1 MINTYITELVNYGIK
16 NGLIDELDR
25 VYSVNKLIELMG
37 LDEYAEPES
46 VPEERDLHLILEDML
61 NWAFEHGVMES
72 DTIAQKDLFD
82 TKIMGA
88 VTPPPSVVISK
99 FNALLSE
106 SSKNATDW
114 YYEFSKATNY
124 IRTDRIAKDVKW
136 VAPTEFGN
144 IDITINLSKP
154 EKDPRDIAAAGKA
167 KSTSYPK
174 CLLCPEN
181 EGYAGTLTHSA
192 RQNHRIIPITL
203 DGDEY
208 FLQYSP
214 YVYYNEHCIIL
225 NKKHIPMVIN
235 RSTFKKL
242 LSFVEQFPHYTAGS
256 NADIP
261 IVGGSILSHDH
272 FQGGCYTFPMARAV
286 YRKTFTIPG
295 FEDLNAGIVNW
306 PMSVI
311 RLQGNDV
318 ERLADCAGMILN
330 KWKTYTDEEAFIF
343 SETDDIPHN
352 AITPIARKNKD
363 GLFELDLVL
372 RNNITT
378 DEHPMGVYHPH
389 AEYHHIKKEN
399 IGLIEVMGLAVL
411 PARLKKEMS
420 LIEDAV
426 LSGKDI
432 RSIEEISKHA
442 DWIDEWKDNY
452 DLSSAEKINEALK
465 IAIGKTFANRRK
477 ADRRVRR
484 IRREGG
490 RQGIGEFHTQ
500 DQAAVHGPGRDDAA
514 RQHPADREQQGGQKE
529 TSRSDHRPGRVHAA

>member
-1 MINTYITELVNYGIK
+1 MINTYITELVNYGIR

-25 VYSVNKLIELMG
+25 IFSTNRLVELME
-37 LDEYAEPES
+37 LDEYTAPETALS
-46 VPEERDLHLILEDML
+46 ERPLNLILEDIMS
-61 NWAFEHGVMES
+61 WALEHGVMKS
-72 DTIAQKDLFD
+72 DTNASKDLFD
-82 TKIMGA
+82 TKIMGTI
-88 VTPPPSVVISK
+88 TPPPSVVINT
-99 FNALLSE
+99 FNRLCGTSPRV
-106 SSKNATDW
+106 ATAW
-114 YYEFSKATNY
+114 YYNFSKVTNY
-124 IRTDRIAKDVKW
+124 IRVDRIAKDVKW
-136 VAPTEFGN
+136 TAPTEYGD

-181 EGYAGTLTHSA
+181 EGYAGTLTHPA

-225 NKKHIPMVIN
+225 NKNHVPMVIN

-272 FQGGCYTFPMARAV
+272 FQGGCYVFPMAKAD
-286 YRKTFTIPG
+286 YKLTFSIPEY
-295 FEDLNAGIVNW
+295 EDLTAGIVNW

-311 RLQGNDV
+311 RLQGDDI
-318 ERLADCAGMILN
+318 ERLADCADMILR
-330 KWKTYTDEEAFIF
+330 KWKSYTDEDAFIF
-343 SETDDIPHN
+343 AETDGVPHN
-352 AITPIARKNKD
+352 AVTPIARKNKE
-363 GLFELDLVL
+363 GRFELDLVL

-378 DEHPMGVYHPH
+378 EEHPLGVYHPH

-420 LIEDAV
+420 MIEDAI
-426 LSGKDI
+426 LTGKDI

-442 DWIDEWKDNY
+442 DWIDEWKDSY
-452 DLSSAEKINEALK
+452 DLSSASGINEALRTET
-465 IAIGKTFANRRK
+465 GKTFAKVLECAGVYKNDEDFMRF
-477 ADRRVRR
+477 
-484 IRREGG
+484 IN
-490 RQGIGEFHTQ
+490 TL
-500 DQAAVHGPGRDDAA
+500 
-514 RQHPADREQQGGQKE
+514 
-529 TSRSDHRPGRVHAA
+529 

>member
-1 MINTYITELVNYGIK
+1 MINTYITELVNYGIR
-16 NGLIDELDR
+16 NGLIDEADR
-25 VYSVNKLIELMG
+25 VYSINKLIELME
-37 LDEYAEPES
+37 LDEYT
-46 VPEERDLHLILEDML
+46 VPQEMPGERDLHFILEDMMD
-61 NWAFEHGVMES
+61 WAFAHGVMKS
-72 DTIAQKDLFD
+72 DTNACKDLFD

-88 VTPPPSVVISK
+88 ITPPPSVVINM
-99 FNALLSE
+99 FNRLCDTSP
-106 SSKNATDW
+106 KVATAW
-114 YYEFSKATNY
+114 YYNFSKVTNY

-136 VAPTEFGN
+136 VAPTEYGD

-181 EGYAGTLTHSA
+181 EGYAGTLTHPA

-242 LSFVEQFPHYTAGS
+242 LSFVAQFPHYTAGS

-272 FQGGCYTFPMARAV
+272 FQGGCYLFPMARAT
-286 YRKTFTIPG
+286 YKSTFSIPEY
-295 FEDLNAGIVNW
+295 EDLTAGIVNW

-311 RLQGNDV
+311 RLQGEDI
-318 ERLADCAGMILN
+318 ERIADYADMILN
-330 KWKTYTDEEAFIF
+330 KWKSYTDEDAFIF
-343 SETDDIPHN
+343 AETDGVPHN
-352 AITPIARKNKD
+352 AITPIARKNRD

-411 PARLKKEMS
+411 PARLKKEMT
-420 LIEDAV
+420 LIEDAI
-426 LSGKDI
+426 LTGKDI

-452 DLSSAEKINEALK
+452 DLSSETNINEALK
-465 IAIGKTFANRRK
+465 TEIGKTFAKVLECAGVYKNDEDFMRF
-477 ADRRVRR
+477 
-484 IRREGG
+484 IS
-490 RQGIGEFHTQ
+490 TL
-500 DQAAVHGPGRDDAA
+500 
-514 RQHPADREQQGGQKE
+514 
-529 TSRSDHRPGRVHAA
+529 

>member
-1 MINTYITELVNYGIK
+1 MINTYITEIVNYGIK

-37 LDEYAEPES
+37 LDEYSEPES
-46 VPEERDLHLILEDML
+46 VPEERDLNLILEDML

-106 SSKNATDW
+106 SSKDATDW

-181 EGYAGTLTHSA
+181 EGYAGTLTHPA

-286 YRKTFTIPG
+286 YKKTFTIPG

-318 ERLADCAGMILN
+318 ERLADCGGMILN
-330 KWKTYTDEEAFIF
+330 KWKSYTDEKAFIF
-343 SETDDIPHN
+343 SETDGIPHN

-465 IAIGKTFANRRK
+465 IEIGKTFAKVLECAGVYKNEEDFMRF
-477 ADRRVRR
+477 
-484 IRREGG
+484 I
-490 RQGIGEFHTQ
+490 
-500 DQAAVHGPGRDDAA
+500 AVL
-514 RQHPADREQQGGQKE
+514 
-529 TSRSDHRPGRVHAA
+529 

>member
-1 MINTYITELVNYGIK
+1 MINTYITELVNYGIR
-16 NGLIDELDR
+16 NGLIDDLDR
-25 VYSVNKLIELMG
+25 IWSVNRLVELMEI
-37 LDEYAEPES
+37 DEYSAPDLM
-46 VPEERDLHLILEDML
+46 PEERPVNLILEDMMK
-61 NWAFEHGVMES
+61 WAFEHGVTKS
-72 DTIAQKDLFD
+72 DTNACKDLFD

-88 VTPPPSVVISK
+88 ITPPPSVVIST
-99 FNALLSE
+99 FNRLREKSPKL
-106 SSKNATDW
+106 ATAW
-114 YYEFSKATNY
+114 YYNFSKVTNY
-124 IRTDRIAKDVKW
+124 IRVDRIAKDVKW
-136 VAPTEFGN
+136 ISPTEFGD

-181 EGYAGTLTHSA
+181 EGYAGTLTHPA

-272 FQGGCYTFPMARAV
+272 FQGGCYIFPMAKAG
-286 YRKTFTIPG
+286 YKKTFTIPG
-295 FEDLNAGIVNW
+295 YEDLNAGIVNW

-311 RLQGNDV
+311 RLQGNDI
-318 ERLADCAGMILN
+318 ERLTDCSDMILT
-330 KWKTYTDEEAFIF
+330 KWKSYTDEDAFIF
-343 SETDDIPHN
+343 AETDGIPHN

-363 GLFELDLVL
+363 GLFEMDLVL

-411 PARLKKEMS
+411 PARLKSEMS
-420 LIEDAV
+420 LMEDA
-426 LSGKDI
+426 LLNGEDI
-432 RSIEEISKHA
+432 RKNDVIAKHA
-442 DWIDEWKDNY
+442 DWIDEWKAGY
-452 DLSSAEKINEALK
+452 DLSSTDNIREALK
-465 IAIGKTFANRRK
+465 IEIGKTFAKILGCAGVYKNDEDFMRF
-477 ADRRVRR
+477 
-484 IRREGG
+484 IS
-490 RQGIGEFHTQ
+490 IL
-500 DQAAVHGPGRDDAA
+500 
-514 RQHPADREQQGGQKE
+514 
-529 TSRSDHRPGRVHAA
+529 